1 MIPNWLSKRLKDSPT
16 PLRERLEEIVGG
28 LDPGADFAAALLEA
42 ACTLLEQ
49 VRARLE
55 HREAALDLLVADGLL
70 TLACEAAAFAE
81 PDTLVE
87 RCQAMG
93 PDGELGRVAA
103 RWAGR
108 G

>member
-1 MIPNWLSKRLKDSPT
+1 MIPTWLSNRLTDSPT
-16 PLRERLEEIVGG
+16 PLRERLEEIVSD
-28 LDPGADFAAALLEA
+28 LDPGADFATALLEA
-42 ACTLLEQ
+42 ACRLLEQ
-49 VRARLE
+49 VRERLE

-81 PDTLVE
+81 PETLVE

-93 PDGELGRVAA
+93 PDGEIGRVAS